1 MVATLATKTSTN
13 TISSFRSAFADV
25 SAWKLLVSSLR
36 IFLHIYKLQ
45 GFNGALR
52 VFPIIWTIIYSV
64 RGFSKFH
71 KKEFERIK
79 LSRQQGIDAE
89 EIIVEGDEQEE
100 YRRLGRWLCDRLHGL
115 GPTFIKI
122 GQTLSTRADLLP
134 LTAML
139 ELAKLQESV
148 QPFPT
153 EEAVKTIETD
163 LGGSIPQFFQEFNYT
178 PIAAASLAQAYKATL
193 SDGKI
198 VVVKVQ
204 RPNLAKVIAADIQIL
219 EALSFELMRYPSL
232 CRHTDW
238 PGVVQEFKR
247 TIFEEID
254 YIQEGK
260 SADRFRHN
268 FRNFPS
274 IFIPHI
280 IWRLT
285 GRRVLTLE
293 FVEGVRVDDIPAWRD
308 MGILRDDITAIG
320 AHFYLKQLLEDG
332 FFHAD
337 PHPGNLRIMA
347 DGRVGIFDFG
357 MVGQLSPTL
366 KQHTINAFLHVIQRD
381 YKALID
387 DFIGMGFLDRSV
399 DREALYQDL
408 APIVD
413 QRFSEGMSRLR
424 FRQIL
429 FDFSEVCWRYPFRL
443 PTEFTYVMRALLT
456 LEGVALIINPQF
468 NFVETALPYAQ
479 KLVFKNNGGI
489 GQAIMKE
496 VFVDGRFNGQAAV
509 NLIKAAAKLSQS
521 T

>member
-1 MVATLATKTSTN
+1 MVATLSTKTSAN
-13 TISSFRSAFADV
+13 KINPVRSAFADV
-25 SAWKLLVSSLR
+25 SVWKLILSSAR
-36 IFLHIYKLQ
+36 IFWHIYRQQ
-45 GFNGALR
+45 GLSGALR

-64 RGFSKFH
+64 YGFSKFH
-71 KKEFERIK
+71 QKEFERIK
-79 LSRQQGIDAE
+79 LSRLKGIDVE
-89 EIIVEGDEQEE
+89 EIIVDGSDQEE
-100 YRRLGRWLCDRLHGL
+100 YRHLGRWLCDRLHNL

-134 LTAML
+134 LSAML

-153 EEAVKTIETD
+153 DEAVKTIETD
-163 LGGSIPQFFQEFNYT
+163 LGGSIAQFFQEFDYI

-193 SDGKI
+193 SDGKV

-204 RPNLAKVIAADIQIL
+204 RPNLAKIITADIQIL
-219 EALSFELMRYPSL
+219 ESVAQELMRYPSL

-238 PGVVQEFKR
+238 PGVNQEFKR

-260 SADRFRHN
+260 SADRFRQN

-293 FVEGVRVDDIPAWRD
+293 YVEGVRVDDIPAWRD

-357 MVGQLSPTL
+357 MVGHLSPSL
-366 KQHTINAFLHVIQRD
+366 KEHTINAFLHVIQRD
-381 YKALID
+381 YRALID
-387 DFIGMGFLDRSV
+387 DFVGMGFLDASV
-399 DREALYQDL
+399 NREALNQDL

-413 QRFSEGMSRLR
+413 QRFSEGMSHLR

-468 NFVETALPYAQ
+468 NFVDTALPYAQ
-479 KLVFKNNGGI
+479 RLILKNNGGL
-489 GQAIMKE
+489 GQAIFKE
-496 VFVDGRFNGQAAV
+496 VFSDGRFNSQAAV
-509 NLIKAAAKLSQS
+509 NLFKAATKLSQAP
-521 T
+521 

>member
-1 MVATLATKTSTN
+1 MLATVTTKPSPNNQTN
-13 TISSFRSAFADV
+13 IRSAFADV
-25 SAWKLLVSSLR
+25 SVLKLLLSSWHVFWQ
-36 IFLHIYKLQ
+36 IAKLQ
-45 GFNGALR
+45 GLQEALR

-64 RGFSKFH
+64 RGFSRFH
-71 KKEFERIK
+71 KREFERIK
-79 LSRQQGIDAE
+79 MSRQTGIDAE
-89 EIIVEGDEQEE
+89 EIIIDADEEKE
-100 YRRLGRWLCDRLHGL
+100 YRLLGRWLCERLHNL

-134 LTAML
+134 LSAML
-139 ELAKLQESV
+139 ELSKLQEAV

-153 EEAVKTIETD
+153 PEAIKTIETD
-163 LGGSIPQFFQEFNYT
+163 LGGSIAQFFQEFNYT

-193 SDGKI
+193 ADGKV

-204 RPNLAKVIAADIQIL
+204 RPNLSKVIAADIQIL
-219 EALSFELMRYPSL
+219 EAVATELMNYPSL
-232 CRHTDW
+232 CRHTNW

-254 YIQEGK
+254 YILEGK
-260 SADRFRHN
+260 NADRFRHN

-280 IWRLT
+280 VWRLT
-285 GRRVLTLE
+285 GRRVLTIE
-293 FVEGVRVDDIPAWRD
+293 YVEGVRVDDINAWREL
-308 MGILRDDITAIG
+308 GILRDDITSIG

-357 MVGQLSPTL
+357 MVGQLSAQL
-366 KQHTINAFLHVIQRD
+366 KEHTINAFLHVIQRD
-381 YKALID
+381 YKALVD
-387 DFIGMGFLDRSV
+387 DFIGMGFLDANV
-399 DREALYQDL
+399 DREALFQDL
-408 APIVD
+408 SPILD

-456 LEGVALIINPQF
+456 LEGVALMINPQF

-479 KLVFKNNGGI
+479 KLVFKNNGGL
-489 GQAIMKE
+489 GQTLIKE
-496 VFVDGRFNGQAAV
+496 VFSDGRFNREAAV
-509 NLIKAAAKLSQS
+509 NLIKAATKLVK
-521 T
+521 